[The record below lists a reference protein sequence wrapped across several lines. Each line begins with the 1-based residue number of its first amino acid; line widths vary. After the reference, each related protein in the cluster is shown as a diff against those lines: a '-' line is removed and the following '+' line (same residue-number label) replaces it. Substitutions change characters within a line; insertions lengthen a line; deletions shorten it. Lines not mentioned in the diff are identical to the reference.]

1 VAMGLESAHPGVLDR
16 LNKGL
21 TLDEFAAASVALR
34 ERGVALRVFLLV
46 APPFLE
52 HLIGPTR
59 PDESQDAWL
68 LRSIDT
74 AFACGATVVSLIPT
88 RSGNGAMEALE
99 AAGLFRPPTLSD
111 IERGAALALDHASH
125 RGRIFMDIWDVDR
138 FAGCRDCLAARRA
151 RLVRMNLEQRVLP
164 LLACPSC
171 Q

>member
-1 VAMGLESAHPGVLDR
+1 MGSPQPPRRWG
-16 LNKGL
+16 
-21 TLDEFAAASVALR
+21 

-52 HLIGPTR
+52 PLTGPTR

-99 AAGLFRPPTLSD
+99 AAGLFRPPTLTD
-111 IERGAALALDHASH
+111 IERSAALALDHAGH
-125 RGRIFMDIWDVDR
+125 RGRIFMDAWDLDR